1 MSTLTPLCAIDPVFE
16 EIGAWADEWVD
27 DTRDVVST
35 AQVFLWASEFVHT
48 MGVRP
53 PADDTDDEP
62 AVIEF
67 GIAALDAT
75 LSDAGI
81 EYPTDVE
88 TLRSEIGHRQV
99 PFNAT
104 GQTVTVEE
112 ALEQVPRQRFE
123 TEQELLNTLH
133 PVFEARRE
141 ATSNSLLSQLRALV
155 PF

>member
-1 MSTLTPLCAIDPVFE
+1 
-16 EIGAWADEWVD
+16 
-27 DTRDVVST
+27 
-35 AQVFLWASEFVHT
+35 

-53 PADDTDDEP
+53 PADGDSDEP
-62 AVIEF
+62 DAIEF

-81 EYPTDVE
+81 EYPVEVE
-88 TLRSEIGHRQV
+88 TLRSEIGHRKV

-104 GQTVTVEE
+104 GQTMTVEE
-112 ALEQVPRQRFE
+112 ALAEVSRQRFE